1 MSKLGTVFVIAGLLQ
16 CAVPLAYGQKSE
28 SSTDRPTQ
36 TAPDNTR
43 VNKSDRNSA
52 QPTAQDQSNAKA
64 DRDLAAA
71 VRKAITQDKSLSTY
85 AHNVKVVVRDGAVT
99 LRGPVRSGDEKTK
112 VAELAREAAGSEK
125 IDDQLSVKKVTKSK
139 TSQTERNDK

>member
-1 MSKLGTVFVIAGLLQ
+1 MSKLKAICLVAGLLQ
-16 CAVPLAYGQKSE
+16 CGVPLVQAQSKD
-28 SSTDRPTQ
+28 SSGDRQ

-43 VNKSDRNSA
+43 ANKADRNNA
-52 QPTAQDQSNAKA
+52 QPTAQDQSNAKS

-85 AHNVKVVVRDGAVT
+85 AHNVKVVVHDGSVT

-112 VAELAREAAGSEK
+112 VAELARQTAGSEK
-125 IDDQLSVKKVTKSK
+125 IDDQMSIKKASKSK
-139 TSQTERNDK
+139 TSETERTNK

>member
-1 MSKLGTVFVIAGLLQ
+1 VVAGLLQ
-16 CAVPLAYGQKSE
+16 CAAPVVYAQKSD
-28 SSTDRPTQ
+28 SSADRQTQ

-43 VNKSDRNSA
+43 ANKADRNA
-52 QPTAQDQSNAKA
+52 QPTAQDQSNAKS

-112 VAELAREAAGSEK
+112 VAELARQTAASEK
-125 IDDQLSVKKVTKSK
+125 IDDQMSIKKTTRSK
-139 TSQTERNDK
+139 TSQTERTNQ

>member
-1 MSKLGTVFVIAGLLQ
+1 MSKLGTVFVIAGLLH
-16 CAVPLAYGQKSE
+16 CTVPLAYGQ
-28 SSTDRPTQ
+28 TDTSPDRQTQ

-43 VNKSDRNSA
+43 ANKADRNNA
-52 QPTAQDQSNAKA
+52 QPTAQNQSNAKA
-64 DRDLAAA
+64 DRELAAA
-71 VRKAITQDKSLSTY
+71 VRKAITKDKSLSTY
-85 AHNVKVVVRDGAVT
+85 AHNVKVVVRDGSVT

-125 IDDQLSVKKVTKSK
+125 IDDQMSVKKTTKSK

>member
-1 MSKLGTVFVIAGLLQ
+1 MSKLGALVVVAGLLQ
-16 CAVPLAYGQKSE
+16 CTGPVAYAQKSD
-28 SSTDRPTQ
+28 SGAGQTQ

-43 VNKSDRNSA
+43 ANKADRNNA
-52 QPTAQDQSNAKA
+52 RPTAQDQSNAKS

-71 VRKAITQDKSLSTY
+71 VRKAITEDKSLSTY

-112 VAELAREAAGSEK
+112 VAELARQTAGSEK
-125 IDDQLSVKKVTKSK
+125 IDDQMSIKKTTKSK
-139 TSQTERNDK
+139 TSQTERNDQ

>member
-1 MSKLGTVFVIAGLLQ
+1 MSKLGALVVVAGLLQ
-16 CAVPLAYGQKSE
+16 CTGPIAYAQKSD
-28 SSTDRPTQ
+28 SSAGQTQ

-43 VNKSDRNSA
+43 VNKADRNNA
-52 QPTAQDQSNAKA
+52 EPTAQNQSNAKS

-85 AHNVKVVVRDGAVT
+85 AHNVKVVVRDGSVT

-112 VAELAREAAGSEK
+112 VAELARQTAGSEK
-125 IDDQLSVKKVTKSK
+125 IDDQMSIKKTSKSK
-139 TSQTERNDK
+139 TSQTERNDQ

>member
-1 MSKLGTVFVIAGLLQ
+1 MSKTGVLFVVAGLLQ
-16 CAVPLAYGQKSE
+16 CAAPVVYAQKSD
-28 SSTDRPTQ
+28 SSADRQTQ

-43 VNKSDRNSA
+43 ANKADRGNA
-52 QPTAQDQSNAKA
+52 QPTAQDQSNAKS

-112 VAELAREAAGSEK
+112 VAELARQTAASEK
-125 IDDQLSVKKVTKSK
+125 IDDQMSIKKTTRSK
-139 TSQTERNDK
+139 TSQTERTNQ

>member
-1 MSKLGTVFVIAGLLQ
+1 MSKLGALVVTVGLLQ
-16 CAVPLAYGQKSE
+16 CAVPLAYSQSKEGG
-28 SSTDRPTQ
+28 TDRQTQ

-43 VNKSDRNSA
+43 VNKADRNGA
-52 QPTAQDQSNAKA
+52 QPTAQNQSNAKS

-112 VAELAREAAGSEK
+112 VAELARQTAGSEK
-125 IDDQLSVKKVTKSK
+125 IDDQMSIKKATKSK
-139 TSQTERNDK
+139 TSQTERNDQ